1 MKIGIYSRRSI
12 KKRIAEKSLDGYAV
26 VSFYDPSERG
36 VAQIE
41 RVDYTGACERV
52 MYIALYDL
60 DREALGEVGLDE
72 KSYFPEADALAEF
85 IYRAKEDGLNIICQC
100 EYGQSR
106 SAACA
111 AAILEHF
118 SRRGIDIFADYRYY
132 PNQLVYHKIM
142 DALGRKADSEKDGN
156 FGKK

>member
-12 KKRIAEKSLDGYAV
+12 KKRITEKSLDGYAV

-36 VAQIE
+36 MAQIE

-52 MYIALYDL
+52 MYIALHDL

-142 DALGRKADSEKDGN
+142 DALGRKAVSEKDGN